1 MPPARLPASLA
12 LFLAAVPLACPA
24 QAGLSPE
31 VEAMLAKARGG
42 DLHAQYRVGVAY
54 DQGRG
59 APRDAVEAMK
69 WYRSAAEAGYADAQN
84 SVGSVLQE
92 QGKHAEAFPW
102 FEKAAAQENA
112 RALNNLAYFY
122 EAGLGVAP
130 DRSKAFELYSR
141 SADLGW
147 GEAMWN
153 LSGIYGSGQLR
164 EADLVMA
171 CAWTVRAGRFAGA
184 KGAKL
189 TAATAERMTQMEPLL
204 SAAQMQ
210 SCREQG
216 ESWSPKA
223 NAASRPTP
231 PPDGD

>member
-1 MPPARLPASLA
+1 MP
-12 LFLAAVPLACPA
+12 
-24 QAGLSPE
+24 
-31 VEAMLAKARGG
+31 
-42 DLHAQYRVGVAY
+42 
-54 DQGRG
+54 
-59 APRDAVEAMK
+59 
-69 WYRSAAEAGYADAQN
+69 
-84 SVGSVLQE
+84 
-92 QGKHAEAFPW
+92 
-102 FEKAAAQENA
+102 QENA

-122 EAGLGVAP
+122 EAGLGVAQ

-153 LSGIYGSGQLR
+153 LSGIYGSGQLG

-210 SCREQG
+210 SCTEQG
-216 ESWSPKA
+216 EAWSPKA
-223 NAASRPTP
+223 NAASKPAA
-231 PPDGD
+231 PDGN